1 MKGAAFLWFSLFILT
16 FFSSFSRLA
25 LWNIYWLFL
34 SFYFRET
41 CCSYFLQLNLFR
53 DYQVMRRNYFFH
65 LTLDLCFSF
74 LLCLFWPFFSFNFF
88 YPCFWSYHRHMK
100 SIGFIASTH
109 LVFNFISCYIVFMLL
124 DLSRNFRLL
133 VVKDFS
139 FALLFCHFSFFST
152 MTPLPFSYADG
163 GVLFSSLNT
172 ILSEDFPWLPLTFE
186 CLIHIFLFLFFQQT

>member
-1 MKGAAFLWFSLFILT
+1 MWSSLRNRISISKLIYQFQVSSYKNEKSCFPLLLSLFILI
-16 FFSSFSRLA
+16 FFSSLSRLA

-41 CCSYFLQLNLFR
+41 CCLYFLQLNLFR

-65 LTLDLCFSF
+65 WTLDLCFSF

-100 SIGFIASTH
+100 SIGFIASTSTR
-109 LVFNFISCYIVFMLL
+109 LVFNFMSCYIVFKLL

-139 FALLFCHFSFFST
+139 FALLFSHFSFF
-152 MTPLPFSYADG
+152 
-163 GVLFSSLNT
+163 LNT
-172 ILSEDFPWLPLTFE
+172 IAF
-186 CLIHIFLFLFFQQT
+186 FLCRWRSFVFMS